1 MRRVVLAV
9 LVLPGILVIPAAS
22 TAQPFE
28 TIGVRAL
35 GMGGAFVAVADDASA
50 IWWNPAGL
58 ATGGIFSMA
67 VDYESLDDDRS
78 ATGIFTATPPL
89 GLGYV
94 RTRLEG
100 LVTHQAGVTLL
111 HTFLDGF
118 TVGAALKFVRGL
130 ASLDP
135 DDEAL
140 GRATNSFDM
149 DAGALY
155 IRGPWRAGFTVRNIV
170 EPEFDTIDGTPLEL
184 QRMARAG
191 LAWLEGDWTVA
202 LDVDLTKSSLD
213 PVLGAP
219 EDRRILAAG
228 TEWRWGRRLA
238 ARGGLRFNT
247 AGDELAPVATGGFGI
262 AVWGS
267 VWLDAQVT
275 GGSDAGDRG
284 WGVAGRVHF

>member
-1 MRRVVLAV
+1 MLRAGLT
-9 LVLPGILVIPAAS
+9 LVLLIVPAVAS
-22 TAQPFE
+22 AQPFE

-35 GMGGAFVAVADDASA
+35 GMGGAFVAVADDVSA

-58 ATGGIFSMA
+58 ATGGLFSMA
-67 VDYESLDDDRS
+67 VDYESFDERS
-78 ATGIFTATPPL
+78 GTGIFTGTPPL

-111 HTFLDGF
+111 HTLVEGF
-118 TVGAALKFVRGL
+118 TVGGALKFVRGL

-135 DDEAL
+135 DDDAL
-140 GRATNSFDM
+140 GRATNSFDL

-155 IRGPWRAGFTVRNIV
+155 VRGPWRAGLTVRNIV
-170 EPEFDTIDGTPLEL
+170 EPQFDTMDGTPLRLE
-184 QRMARAG
+184 RMARAG
-191 LAWLEGDWTVA
+191 VAWLQGDWTIA
-202 LDVDLTKSSLD
+202 IDADLTRSSLN
-213 PVLGAP
+213 PAAEAA

-238 ARGGLRFNT
+238 ARGGLRLNT
-247 AGDELAPVATGGFGI
+247 AGDDLGPVATGGFGI

-267 VWLDAQVT
+267 VWVDAQVT
-275 GGSDAGDRG
+275 GGSDDGDRG
-284 WGVAGRVHF
+284 WGIAGRVHF

>member
-1 MRRVVLAV
+1 MLRSGLTLVFLLIVPALA
-9 LVLPGILVIPAAS
+9 

-35 GMGGAFVAVADDASA
+35 GMGGAFVAVADDVSA

-58 ATGGIFSMA
+58 ATGGLFSMA
-67 VDYESLDDDRS
+67 VDYESFDERS
-78 ATGIFTATPPL
+78 GTGIFTGTPPL

-111 HTFLDGF
+111 HTLVEGF
-118 TVGAALKFVRGL
+118 TVGAGLKFVRGL

-135 DDEAL
+135 EDDAL
-140 GRATNSFDM
+140 GRGTNAFDL
-149 DAGALY
+149 DVGALCV
-155 IRGPWRAGFTVRNIV
+155 RGPWRVGLTVRDIL
-170 EPEFDTIDGTPLEL
+170 EPKFDTVDGTRLRLE
-184 QRMARAG
+184 RMARAG
-191 LAWLEGDWTVA
+191 VAWLQGDWTIAVDA
-202 LDVDLTKSSLD
+202 DLTRSSLN
-213 PVLGAP
+213 PVAEAA
-219 EDRRILAAG
+219 EDRRIVAAG

-238 ARGGLRFNT
+238 ARGGLRLNT
-247 AGDELAPVATGGFGI
+247 AGDELDPVATGGFGI

-267 VWLDAQVT
+267 VWVDAQVT

-284 WGVAGRVHF
+284 WGIAGRVHF

>member
-1 MRRVVLAV
+1 MRRVVLA
-9 LVLPGILVIPAAS
+9 LLFLPLIPAAA

-78 ATGIFTATPPL
+78 GTGIFTATPPL

-94 RTRLEG
+94 RTKVEG

-111 HTFLDGF
+111 HTLVDGF
-118 TVGAALKFVRGL
+118 TVGASLKFVRGL
-130 ASLDP
+130 ATLLP
-135 DDEAL
+135 DDRAL
-140 GRATNSFDM
+140 GRATNSFDL
-149 DAGALY
+149 DTGALY
-155 IRGPWRAGFTVRNIV
+155 IRGPWRAGVTVRNIV
-170 EPEFDTIDGTPLEL
+170 EPHFDTIEGTPLRLE
-184 QRMARAG
+184 RMARAG
-191 LAWLEGDWTVA
+191 LAWLQGDWTLAVD
-202 LDVDLTKSSLD
+202 LDVTSSSSS
-213 PVLGAP
+213 PVADAD
-219 EDRRILAAG
+219 EDRRMLAAG

-238 ARGGLRFNT
+238 ARGGLRLNT
-247 AGDELAPVATGGFGI
+247 AGDERAPVATGGFGI
-262 AVWGS
+262 AVYGR
-267 VWLDAQVT
+267 VWVDAQVT

-284 WGVAGRVHF
+284 WGLAGRVHF

>member
-1 MRRVVLAV
+1 MLRGGLTLVSLLIVPAV
-9 LVLPGILVIPAAS
+9 AS
-22 TAQPFE
+22 AQPFE

-35 GMGGAFVAVADDASA
+35 GMGGAFVAVADDVSA

-58 ATGGIFSMA
+58 ATGGLFSMA
-67 VDYESLDDDRS
+67 VDYESFDERS
-78 ATGIFTATPPL
+78 GTGIFTGTPPL

-111 HTFLDGF
+111 HTLVDGF
-118 TVGAALKFVRGL
+118 TVGGALKFVRGL

-135 DDEAL
+135 DDDAL
-140 GRATNSFDM
+140 GRATNSFDL

-155 IRGPWRAGFTVRNIV
+155 VRGPWRAGLTVRNIV
-170 EPEFDTIDGTPLEL
+170 EPQFNTMDGTPLRLE
-184 QRMARAG
+184 RMARAG
-191 LAWLEGDWTVA
+191 VAWLQGDWTIAVDA
-202 LDVDLTKSSLD
+202 DLTRSSLN
-213 PVLGAP
+213 PVAEAS

-238 ARGGLRFNT
+238 ARGGLRLNT
-247 AGDELAPVATGGFGI
+247 AGDDRGPVATGGFGI

-267 VWLDAQVT
+267 VWVDAQAT

-284 WGVAGRVHF
+284 WGIAGRVHF